1 MNGKTM
7 KETGIV
13 ISVEGD
19 TANVTLNY
27 HGGCKSCGLH
37 GVCTT
42 TGSGRRQLSLDR
54 DSHPLKPGDSVE
66 IETPARSLL
75 TAAFLVFILPLIIS
89 AAAYAITWNLTQRNG
104 IALAAFFGAFIL
116 TEGFVALIDRIF
128 GKRSF
133 FKPKIIRVFPSE

>member
-1 MNGKTM
+1 MM
-7 KETGIV
+7 KETGKV

-19 TANVTLNY
+19 IAMVTLSD

-42 TGSGRRQLSLDR
+42 TGTGRRQLSLDR
-54 DSHPLKPGDSVE
+54 GQHPLKPGDSVE

-89 AAAYAITWNLTQRNG
+89 SAAYVVTWNITKSDG
-104 IALAAFFGAFIL
+104 ISLGAFFGAFIL
-116 TEGFVALIDRIF
+116 SEGFVALIDRIF

-133 FKPKIIRVFPSE
+133 FKPRIVRVIYSE